1 MELNFKIE
9 KKEFVA
15 RLILLI
21 LIVAYLLSFFVYG
34 NEHEKVS
41 FWIYISFV
49 PTGIICIY
57 ELINDKLDVSL
68 NKMHWYFVLIFLVL
82 SPISQ
87 IRSGYCPWR
96 FSWSEGLILRA
107 NVIVLLWSIVYILA
121 YKRVIKLKTKGE
133 KRNAKEIAEKDFSDK
148 KRKGIRLLRSSKI
161 ILLFISILSVILMI
175 RIYGF
180 NNLFIRGS
188 EGFGDNTFG
197 IMFDYLLRSI
207 PVINCAIFILDRK
220 QNGCAKISE
229 IITLFV
235 CVLLVNSPIVLS
247 RYWSGVVYL
256 GLLVCII
263 PRKWIEKKRF
273 DIIILSIL
281 LVVFPAFSIFKN
293 NTFQEALQKGQRIE
307 ILTVYNS
314 VDFDAY
320 SLLCQIIQF
329 VIANGLTWGSQL
341 RSVIFFFVPRAI
353 WNIKGVP
360 TGQLVATWLNSFFTN
375 VSSPLM
381 GEGLIDFG
389 LIGVVLYAFVFGR
402 VLRKFDSAFEE
413 HRHEE
418 KDDNVLF
425 INIISPFLL
434 GFTIFIMRGA
444 LQSVFLRIMGFFL
457 YLMIVYFIK
466 ETFNLF
472 IKRRF

>member
-1 MELNFKIE
+1 MELDYKIE
-9 KKEFVA
+9 KKEFVS
-15 RLILLI
+15 RVILLF
-21 LIVAYLLSFFVYG
+21 LIVVYLLSFIVYG
-34 NEHEKVS
+34 NEQEKVS

-49 PTGIICIY
+49 PIGIICIY

-87 IRSGYCPWR
+87 IRSGYCPWKY
-96 FSWSEGLILRA
+96 SWDEGLILRA
-107 NVIVLLWSIVYILA
+107 NVVVLLWCIIYILS
-121 YKRVIKLKTKGE
+121 YKRIIKIRIKGE
-133 KRNAKEIAEKDFSDK
+133 NRNELDATERNTLNK
-148 KRKGIRLLRSSKI
+148 KRKGIHLLRSSKV
-161 ILLFISILSVILMI
+161 LLLVISILSVLIMT

-207 PVINCAIFILDRK
+207 PVINCSIFVLDRK
-220 QNGCAKISE
+220 QGGCAKIPE
-229 IITLFV
+229 IIIILV
-235 CVLLVNSPIVLS
+235 CVFIVNSPFVLS

-281 LVVFPAFSIFKN
+281 LIVFPAFSIFKN
-293 NTFQEALQKGQRIE
+293 NSFQEALQKGQRIE

-329 VIANGLTWGSQL
+329 IKVNGLTWGTQL

-389 LIGVVLYAFVFGR
+389 IIGVMLYAFVFGGI
-402 VLRKFDSAFEE
+402 LRKFDLAFEE
-413 HRHEE
+413 QRFVE
-418 KDDNVLF
+418 KDSNVLYL
-425 INIISPFLL
+425 NIISPFLL

-457 YLMIVYFIK
+457 YLMMIYAFKKIK
-466 ETFNLF
+466 DSL
-472 IKRRF
+472 KKYL